1 MTRKDRS
8 KDAGEVKEPRA
19 TYRVLRTVKDRKA
32 MREAARRMDEFQ
44 KRHAQDPADNDVV
57 TLLRE
62 ERYR

>member
-1 MTRKDRS
+1 MS
-8 KDAGEVKEPRA
+8 KNEKKPERVKESRVV
-19 TYRVLRTVKDRKA
+19 YRILHTVKDRKA